1 MLQHAQNVPDRAGEL
16 VVGFLAGD
24 PQAREALPRDLGEP
38 LARIA
43 GEVAPD
49 LKVRGLAADVVQEM
63 FRILLTRPAGH
74 YDPDRGSPWAYLRVM
89 LLLAARGVRE
99 QEALPGTPRRPKRDA
114 DGEPGIVIPPVPIQD
129 AVVPDDGIEYVEDL
143 VLSWIVTAE
152 FLGAVSGD
160 APGWLRRALSLVV
173 VGLTITETAKAVG
186 VSRFTLR
193 RALYRW
199 AAPASGILR

>member
-1 MLQHAQNVPDRAGEL
+1 MFQHAQNVPDRVREL

-24 PQAREALPRDLGEP
+24 PQAREALPRELGEP

-63 FRILLTRPAGH
+63 LRILLTRPAGH
-74 YDPDRGSPWAYLRVM
+74 YDPGRGSPWTYLRMM

-99 QEALPGTPRRPKRDA
+99 QEALPGTARRPKRDA
-114 DGEPGIVIPPVPIQD
+114 GGEPGIVIPPVPIQD
-129 AVVPDDGIEYVEDL
+129 AVVPDDGIEHVEDL
-143 VLSWIVTAE
+143 VLSWSVTAE
-152 FLGAVSGD
+152 FLGAVSAD
-160 APGWLRRALSLVV
+160 APGWLRRALSLIVE
-173 VGLTITETAKAVG
+173 GLTITETANAIE

>member
-1 MLQHAQNVPDRAGEL
+1 VLQHDQNVPDRARKL
-16 VVGFLAGD
+16 VIGFLAGD

-63 FRILLTRPAGH
+63 LRILLTRPAGH
-74 YDPDRGSPWAYLRVM
+74 YDPGRGSPWAYLRVM

-99 QEALPGTPRRPKRDA
+99 QEALPGTPRRPKRDSG
-114 DGEPGIVIPPVPIQD
+114 GEPSIVIPPVPIQD
-129 AVVPDDGIEYVEDL
+129 AVVPDDGIKYVEDL
-143 VLSWIVTAE
+143 VLSWTVTAE

-160 APGWLRRALSLVV
+160 VPRWLRQALSLIVE
-173 VGLTITETAKAVG
+173 GLTITETANAIG

-193 RALYRW
+193 RALCRW
-199 AAPASGILR
+199 AAPVSGILR

>member
-1 MLQHAQNVPDRAGEL
+1 MLQHAQNVPDRVRKL

-24 PQAREALPRDLGEP
+24 PQAREALPRELGEP

-49 LKVRGLAADVVQEM
+49 LKVRGLVADVVQEM
-63 FRILLTRPAGH
+63 LRILLTRPAGH
-74 YDPDRGSPWAYLRVM
+74 YDPDRGSPWTYLRMM

-99 QEALPGTPRRPKRDA
+99 QEALPGTPRRPKRDSG
-114 DGEPGIVIPPVPIQD
+114 GEPSIVIPPVPIQD
-129 AVVPDDGIEYVEDL
+129 SVVPDDGIKYVEDL
-143 VLSWIVTAE
+143 VLSWTVTAE

-160 APGWLRRALSLVV
+160 VPRWLRQALSLIVE
-173 VGLTITETAKAVG
+173 GLTITETANAIG

-193 RALYRW
+193 RALCRW
-199 AAPASGILR
+199 AAPVSGILR

>member
-1 MLQHAQNVPDRAGEL
+1 MLQHAQNVPDRAGKL
-16 VVGFLAGD
+16 VVGFLVGD

-99 QEALPGTPRRPKRDA
+99 QETLPGTPRRPKRDA

-152 FLGAVSGD
+152 FLGAVSND
-160 APGWLRRALSLVV
+160 MSGWLRRALSLVV
-173 VGLTITETAKAVG
+173 EGLTITETAKAVG

-193 RALYRW
+193 RALSRW
-199 AAPASGILR
+199 AAPASDILR